1 MNGDGY
7 QDLQFAGADGP
18 VTLRAHLDGGA
29 VRLDTPDGCFT
40 VASEGEQGGMLRV
53 DGVSCPVRVVRH
65 GAELTVL
72 LAGQGYTLD
81 QVDPLAA
88 PGGDM
93 AGSDRVAAPIPA
105 RVTRVLV
112 SPGDTVAKGAALL
125 VLEAM
130 KTEITLSAPADGV
143 VESVRAAVGEM
154 VEEGVPLVTF
164 VAL

>member
-1 MNGDGY
+1 
-7 QDLQFAGADGP
+7 
-18 VTLRAHLDGGA
+18 
-29 VRLDTPDGCFT
+29 
-40 VASEGEQGGMLRV
+40 
-53 DGVSCPVRVVRH
+53 
-65 GAELTVL
+65 
-72 LAGQGYTLD
+72 
-81 QVDPLAA
+81 
-88 PGGDM
+88 M